1 MDGIDLDNGFSQDE
15 DYSNQDDEN
24 LNEKYSYE
32 YDYPTLEEESLQAIK
47 QFAIGPTAC
56 RLLIIIYE

>member
-24 LNEKYSYE
+24 LDEKYPYE

-47 QFAIGPTAC
+47 QFAIGIAPC
-56 RLLIIIYE
+56 RLFAIIYE